1 MREQMTASGESFTRG
16 GIGFIGGILFF
27 GAAWMAK
34 LAVLRLLE
42 GRKPTQKEI

>member
-1 MREQMTASGESFTRG
+1 MREAKESSGENLTRG
-16 GIGFIGGILFF
+16 GVGFIGGILFF

-34 LAVLRLLE
+34 LAVLHALE